1 MSTKTTHQHSPL
13 LDVRGLHR
21 GFGGV
26 QAVRACSIAVA
37 PHTITGLIGPNGS
50 GKTTAFN
57 IITGYLA
64 AHSGEIHFDGV
75 HHARPDPRR
84 MYRAGLTRTFQQARV
99 FPELSVLENLVVA
112 ARRDWKALFGPRV
125 TARDRE
131 QAMAMLAEFRLAE
144 HAAKK
149 ASALSYGQRK
159 LLDFAAA
166 LMGDP
171 QLVMLDEPTAG
182 VNPVMIET
190 MERHIR
196 DRHQRG
202 VTFLIVEHDMGF
214 VMRVCD
220 PIIVLNQGTPIV
232 EGSPAQVQAD
242 PRVLEAYLG
251 D

>member
-1 MSTKTTHQHSPL
+1 MSDTGHL
-13 LDVRGLHR
+13 LDAHDLHR
-21 GFGGV
+21 SFGGV
-26 QAVRACSIAVA
+26 QAVSDCSIAVA
-37 PHTITGLIGPNGS
+37 PHTITGPIGPNGS

-64 AHSGEIHFDGV
+64 ASSGEVHFDGT
-75 HHARPDPRR
+75 HYARPDPRR
-84 MYRAGLTRTFQQARV
+84 MYKAGLTRTFQQARV
-99 FPELSVLENLVVA
+99 FPELTALENLVVA
-112 ARRDWKALFGPRV
+112 AKRDWKALFGPRA
-125 TARDRE
+125 TAADQR
-131 QAMAMLAEFRLAE
+131 QAMNMLAEFSLSE

-149 ASALSYGQRK
+149 AAQLSYGQRK

-171 QLVMLDEPTAG
+171 KLVMLDEPTAG
-182 VNPVMIET
+182 VNPVMIGT

-196 DRHQRG
+196 DRHSRG
-202 VTFLIVEHDMGF
+202 VTFLVVEHDMNF

-220 PIIVLNQGTPIV
+220 PIIVLDRGAPIV
-232 EGSPAQVQAD
+232 SGAPGEVQGD